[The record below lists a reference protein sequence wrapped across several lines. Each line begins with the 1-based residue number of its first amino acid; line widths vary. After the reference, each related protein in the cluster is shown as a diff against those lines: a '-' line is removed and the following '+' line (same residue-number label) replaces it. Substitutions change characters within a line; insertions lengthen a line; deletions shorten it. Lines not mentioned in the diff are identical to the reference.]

1 MKRITI
7 YSPNYYTY
15 GAMLIGGVLKEKFKN
30 KYDVKLVRNLDK
42 TTINLF
48 LKSDFVLLSLYST
61 LHIMDENLKKVIEFI
76 QNNNKNNN
84 NNKNSKN
91 KKTKILVGGPVSAY
105 PEIILYELNVDGV
118 ILGEGEIITP
128 NIIDGDD
135 EGLAY
140 LENGDIIINKPK
152 SKPELDFSK
161 PLIPKDVGTQSIR
174 GANVYI
180 ETHRG
185 CIGNCTFCQVPK
197 FFGKDIR
204 SKPLELV
211 LDEVKEFKKK
221 GVKRI
226 AISGGTGSLYNFK
239 KEVNKSMFI
248 ELLSNVSKI
257 IGNKNLSVP
266 DMRVDYVDE
275 DTLTAVR
282 KYTVGWVFYGIESG
296 SDKLLKSMKKGT
308 NREKNLN
315 AINLAKE
322 CGVKVG
328 GSFIVGHPD
337 EKEVDYL
344 LTKDF
349 IVDAELD
356 DVFVSIA
363 EPIPKTELCDLIL
376 NTPNDKNPTFKT
388 HLGQYKRLNLTESE
402 ARCFDLM
409 LHAENWKSNPNI
421 LTKQLYSIYLNE
433 AKMQGKDIRNITNL
447 VFKYKKHLV

>member
-1 MKRITI
+1 
-7 YSPNYYTY
+7 
-15 GAMLIGGVLKEKFKN
+15 MLIGGVLKEKFKN
-30 KYDVKLVRNLDK
+30 KYDIKLVK
-42 TTINLF
+42 TLNKTSINLF

-61 LHIMDENLKKVIEFI
+61 LHIIDENLKKVIELL
-76 QNNNKNNN
+76 QNSKNNN
-84 NNKNSKN
+84 R
-91 KKTKILVGGPVSAY
+91 KKTKIFVGGPVSAY
-105 PEIILYELNVDGV
+105 PEIVLNELNVDGV

-128 NIIDGDD
+128 NIIEGDK

-140 LENGDIIINKPK
+140 LENGDIVINKPK
-152 SKPELDFSK
+152 SKPKLDFSK
-161 PLIPKDVGTQSIR
+161 PLIPKDIGAQSIR

-211 LDEVKEFKKK
+211 LEEVREFKKK

-248 ELLSNVSKI
+248 ELLKNVSKI

-275 DTLTAVR
+275 DTLNAVK
-282 KYTVGWVFYGIESG
+282 KYTIGWVFYGIESG
-296 SDKLLKSMKKGT
+296 SDKILKSMKKGT

-328 GSFIVGHPD
+328 GSFIVGYPE

-376 NTPNDKNPTFKT
+376 NTPIDKNPTFKT
-388 HLGQYKRLNLTESE
+388 HLGIYKRLNLTESE

-433 AKMQGKDIRNITNL
+433 AKTQGKDIRNITNL
-447 VFKYKKHLV
+447 IFKYKKFLIG

>member
-1 MKRITI
+1 MKKITI

-30 KYDVKLVRNLDK
+30 KYDIKLVRALNK
-42 TTINLF
+42 NTINLF

-61 LHIMDENLKKVIEFI
+61 LHLMDENLKKVIELI

-84 NNKNSKN
+84 
-91 KKTKILVGGPVSAY
+91 KKTKIYVGGPVSAY
-105 PEIILYELNVDGV
+105 PEIILNEMNVDGV
-118 ILGEGEIITP
+118 ILGEGELTTP
-128 NIIDGDD
+128 NIIDGDR

-140 LENGDIIINKPK
+140 LENGDIITNIPK

-161 PLIPKDVGTQSIR
+161 PLIPKDVGAQSIR

-211 LDEVKEFKKK
+211 LEEVKEFKKK

-248 ELLSNVSKI
+248 ELLENVSKI
-257 IGNKNLSVP
+257 IGNKNLSIP

-275 DTLTAVR
+275 DTLNAVK
-282 KYTVGWVFYGIESG
+282 KYTIGWVFYGIESG
-296 SDKLLKSMKKGT
+296 SDKILKSMKKGT
-308 NREKNLN
+308 NRGKNLN

-328 GSFIVGHPD
+328 GSFIVGHPE

-433 AKMQGKDIRNITNL
+433 AKTQGKDIRSITNL
-447 VFKYKKHLV
+447 VFKYKNYLVK

>member
-1 MKRITI
+1 MKKITI

-30 KYDVKLVRNLDK
+30 KYDIKLVRALNK
-42 TTINLF
+42 NTINLF

-61 LHIMDENLKKVIEFI
+61 LHLMDENLKKVIELI

-84 NNKNSKN
+84 
-91 KKTKILVGGPVSAY
+91 KKTKIYVGGPVSAY
-105 PEIILYELNVDGV
+105 PEIILNEMNVDGV
-118 ILGEGEIITP
+118 ILGEGELTTP
-128 NIIDGDD
+128 NIIDGDR

-140 LENGDIIINKPK
+140 LENGDIITNIPK

-161 PLIPKDVGTQSIR
+161 PLIPKDVGAQSIR

-211 LDEVKEFKKK
+211 LEEVKEFKKK

-248 ELLSNVSKI
+248 ELLENVSKI
-257 IGNKNLSVP
+257 IGNKNLSIP

-275 DTLTAVR
+275 DTLNAVK
-282 KYTVGWVFYGIESG
+282 KYTIGWVFYGIESG
-296 SDKLLKSMKKGT
+296 SDKILKSMKKGT
-308 NREKNLN
+308 NRGKNLN

-328 GSFIVGHPD
+328 GSFIVGHPE

-376 NTPNDKNPTFKT
+376 NTPYNKNPTFKT

-433 AKMQGKDIRNITNL
+433 AKTQGKDIRSITNL
-447 VFKYKKHLV
+447 VFKYKKFL

>member
-1 MKRITI
+1 MKKITI

-30 KYDVKLVRNLDK
+30 KYDVKLVKTLDNNS
-42 TTINLF
+42 INLF
-48 LKSDFVLLSLYST
+48 LKSDYVLLSLYST
-61 LHIMDENLKKVIEFI
+61 LHLMDKNLKKVIELL
-76 QNNNKNNN
+76 QNNNKH
-84 NNKNSKN
+84 NS
-91 KKTKILVGGPVSAY
+91 KKTKIFVGGPVSAY
-105 PEIILYELNVDGV
+105 PEIVLNELNVDGV

-128 NIIDGDD
+128 KIIEGDK

-140 LENGDIIINKPK
+140 LENGEIIINKPK
-152 SKPELDFSK
+152 PKPKLDFSK
-161 PLIPKDVGTQSIR
+161 PLIPKDIGAQSIR

-204 SKPLELV
+204 SKPLELI
-211 LDEVKEFKKK
+211 LEEVKEFKKK

-248 ELLSNVSKI
+248 ELLEKVSRI

-266 DMRVDYVDE
+266 DMRVDYVDR
-275 DTLTAVR
+275 DTLTAVK
-282 KYTVGWVFYGIESG
+282 KYTIGWVFYGIESG
-296 SDKLLKSMKKGT
+296 SDKILKSMKKGT

-315 AINLAKE
+315 AVNLAKE

-328 GSFIVGHPD
+328 GSFIVGHPE

-376 NTPNDKNPTFKT
+376 DTPIEKNPTFKT
-388 HLGQYKRLNLTESE
+388 HLGPYKRLNLTESE
-402 ARCFDLM
+402 ARCFDLL
-409 LHAENWKSNPNI
+409 LHAENWKSNPHI

-433 AKMQGKDIRNITNL
+433 AKTQGKDIRNITNL
-447 VFKYKKHLV
+447 IFKYKKFL

>member
-1 MKRITI
+1 MKKITI

-30 KYDVKLVRNLDK
+30 KYDIKLVRALNK
-42 TTINLF
+42 NTINLF

-61 LHIMDENLKKVIEFI
+61 LHLMDENLKKVIELI

-84 NNKNSKN
+84 
-91 KKTKILVGGPVSAY
+91 KKTKIYVGGPVSAY
-105 PEIILYELNVDGV
+105 PEIILNEMNVDGV
-118 ILGEGEIITP
+118 ILGEGELTTP
-128 NIIDGDD
+128 NIIDGDR

-140 LENGDIIINKPK
+140 LENGDIITNIPK

-161 PLIPKDVGTQSIR
+161 PLIPKDVGAQSIR

-211 LDEVKEFKKK
+211 LEEVKEFKKK

-248 ELLSNVSKI
+248 ELLENVSKI
-257 IGNKNLSVP
+257 IGNKNLSIP

-275 DTLTAVR
+275 DTLNAVK
-282 KYTVGWVFYGIESG
+282 KYTIGWVFYGIESG
-296 SDKLLKSMKKGT
+296 SDKILKSMKKGT
-308 NREKNLN
+308 NRGKNLN

-328 GSFIVGHPD
+328 GSFIVWHPE

-433 AKMQGKDIRNITNL
+433 AKTQGKDIRSITNL
-447 VFKYKKHLV
+447 VFKYKKFL